1 MKNLVRTKKG
11 VFAGVCGGIAQYLG
25 IDVTVVRLIWVVGS
39 IIMGAG
45 FLGLVIYIICALII
59 PLEDD
64 IID

>member
-1 MKNLVRTKKG
+1 MKKLVRTKKG
-11 VFAGVCGGIAQYLG
+11 VFAGVCGGISQYLG

>member
-1 MKNLVRTKKG
+1 MKKLVRTKGG

-39 IIMGAG
+39 IVLGAG